1 MIRPAPLKPGAKLA
15 VVSPASAPKQE
26 RLNRGIEYL
35 KNRGYEIVE
44 SPNLRGKNKYLSG
57 QSADQ
62 VSDLHWAFENPD
74 VDMII
79 CSRGGYGTP
88 RYLDD
93 LDYELIT
100 DNPKWFVGYSD
111 ITALQNALAVETGL
125 VTVTGPMVAVEMAQE
140 EGIDPY
146 TESCFWK
153 LITEPMTG
161 QILKNPDDIVP
172 KVHIGGEGEGPI
184 VGGCLSLFDNLMG
197 TPYFPNVSGGILIL
211 EDIGENVQH
220 IDRMLSQF
228 KMAGFFHG
236 ENRINGLLL
245 GQFIDA
251 WEKADEDDFS
261 LDELIQDIIGEV
273 SFPVISNVAYGHGM
287 RKMSFPLGAEASLDG
302 DSVTLTLK

>member
-1 MIRPAPLKPGAKLA
+1 MITPAPLKPGATIA
-15 VVSPASAPKQE
+15 VVSPASAPKPE
-26 RLNRGIEYL
+26 RLNRGLDYL
-35 KNRGYEIVE
+35 KAKGFKIVE

-57 QSADQ
+57 KSSDQ
-62 VSDLHWAFENPD
+62 VSDLHWAFENRE
-74 VDMII
+74 VDMIM

-100 DNPKWFVGYSD
+100 RNPKWFVGYSD
-111 ITALQNALAVETGL
+111 ITALQNALGVETGL

-146 TESCFWK
+146 TETCFWK
-153 LITEPMTG
+153 LITEPLPG
-161 QILKNPDDIVP
+161 QVLKNPEDIQP
-172 KVHIGGEGEGPI
+172 KIHNGGQGEGPI

-197 TPYFPNVSGGILIL
+197 TPYFPDVSGGILIL

-236 ENRINGLLL
+236 EDRINGLLL

-251 WEKADEDDFS
+251 WEKADEDDFT
-261 LDELIQDIIGEV
+261 LEELIRDILGEV
-273 SFPVISNVAYGHGM
+273 EFPIISNVAYGHGM
-287 RKMSFPLGAEASLDG
+287 RKMSFPLGAEASLNG
-302 DSVTLTLK
+302 DKAELILK

>member
-1 MIRPAPLKPGAKLA
+1 MFSFVKISTAALVISLA
-15 VVSPASAPKQE
+15 FLTPVS
-26 RLNRGIEYL
+26 
-35 KNRGYEIVE
+35 
-44 SPNLRGKNKYLSG
+44 
-57 QSADQ
+57 
-62 VSDLHWAFENPD
+62 
-74 VDMII
+74 
-79 CSRGGYGTP
+79 
-88 RYLDD
+88 
-93 LDYELIT
+93 
-100 DNPKWFVGYSD
+100 
-111 ITALQNALAVETGL
+111 
-125 VTVTGPMVAVEMAQE
+125 AQE